1 MELLSAQWRKYV
13 GEIGDVIA
21 VAASDPPMASML
33 LSATDDEF
41 QSIAAK
47 LQGIAGLVANQ
58 TRATSQDLARG
69 AEENRN
75 ILALGG
81 LVGVLI
87 SVLVTLFVGRSIVA
101 PIRSITQAMRGLSSG
116 QGRIAVG
123 YRNRRDEDGGV
134 GRGHCRLSTDHGAGP
149 KQPAAGPPGRASG
162 PEPSFRR
169 GLEPHGP
176 RSCHVRHR
184 AAAGRCATG
193 VYAQL
198 YGLTP
203 EQVRPG
209 TTIRQLLEYR
219 HARGVFGNVDFET
232 FARDWLAEFSKASSR
247 IQELADGR
255 IISIVRRPMVD
266 GGLVSTTEDITEQRR
281 SQAKIAHMA
290 LHDALT
296 GLPNRV
302 LHSERLDHALAR
314 ARRGEMVATH
324 MLDLDRFKHVN
335 DTLGHA
341 AGDKLL
347 QMVADRLRTLVRE
360 TDTIARMGG
369 DEFAV
374 VQVTLSQAADVT
386 SQAQRIIAVMSR
398 PYDIEGQQAVIGT
411 SIGVSVG
418 PGDGI
423 SPDQILRNADLAL
436 YRAKGDGRG
445 MFRFFERGMDAQMQA
460 RRALECDLR
469 KALAGGE
476 FELYYQPV
484 VDLAS
489 NEISGLEALIR
500 WHHPEKGMV
509 PPNTFIPLAEEIGLI
524 VPIGEW
530 AIREACTTAASW
542 PRELKVAVNLSPA
555 QFRSPGLLQV
565 IVEALAASGLSPVRL
580 ELEITETILLQDSE
594 ATLATLYRLRE
605 LGVRVAMDDFG
616 TGYSSLSY
624 LQSFPFDKIKIDRSF
639 VKDIAESTGSLNIV
653 RAVAALAKGLGMAA
667 TAEGVETQA
676 QLDKIRCEGC
686 SEMQGF
692 LFSIPLPAGDIE
704 RLFLSRMREAE
715 AATAAAA

>member
-1 MELLSAQWRKYV
+1 
-13 GEIGDVIA
+13 
-21 VAASDPPMASML
+21 
-33 LSATDDEF
+33 
-41 QSIAAK
+41 
-47 LQGIAGLVANQ
+47 
-58 TRATSQDLARG
+58 
-69 AEENRN
+69 
-75 ILALGG
+75 
-81 LVGVLI
+81 
-87 SVLVTLFVGRSIVA
+87 
-101 PIRSITQAMRGLSSG
+101 
-116 QGRIAVG
+116 
-123 YRNRRDEDGGV
+123 
-134 GRGHCRLSTDHGAGP
+134 
-149 KQPAAGPPGRASG
+149 
-162 PEPSFRR
+162 
-169 GLEPHGP
+169 
-176 RSCHVRHR
+176 
-184 AAAGRCATG
+184 
-193 VYAQL
+193 
-198 YGLTP
+198 
-203 EQVRPG
+203 
-209 TTIRQLLEYR
+209 
-219 HARGVFGNVDFET
+219 
-232 FARDWLAEFSKASSR
+232 
-247 IQELADGR
+247 
-255 IISIVRRPMVD
+255 
-266 GGLVSTTEDITEQRR
+266 
-281 SQAKIAHMA
+281 
-290 LHDALT
+290 
-296 GLPNRV
+296 
-302 LHSERLDHALAR
+302 
-314 ARRGEMVATH
+314 MVATH

-374 VQVTLSQAADVT
+374 MQVAISQAADAT
-386 SQAQRIIAVMSR
+386 SLAQRIIDVLSQ
-398 PYDIEGQQAVIGT
+398 PYDIEGRQAVIGT

-500 WHHPEKGMV
+500 WHHPEKGMI

-565 IVEALAASGLSPVRL
+565 IVEALATSGLSPVRL

-676 QLDKIRCEGC
+676 QLDKIRGEGC

-692 LFSIPLPAGDIE
+692 LFSIPLPARDIE